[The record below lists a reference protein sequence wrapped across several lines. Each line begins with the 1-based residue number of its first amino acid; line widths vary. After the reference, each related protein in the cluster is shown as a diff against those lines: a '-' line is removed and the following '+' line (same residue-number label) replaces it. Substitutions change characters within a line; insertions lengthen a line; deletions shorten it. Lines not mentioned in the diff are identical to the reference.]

1 MGERSGRPPLKVH
14 RAGLLAKKGGQ
25 RDGPAHRTREGGGGG
40 EVGSAPREELHC
52 SVWEMC
58 GARVQA
64 RVSKLAHKME
74 TSSEGTAS

>member
-1 MGERSGRPPLKVH
+1 MDLHTGRERV
-14 RAGLLAKKGGQ
+14 
-25 RDGPAHRTREGGGGG
+25 GGGG